1 MALSEKA
8 RSTIY
13 TGLSSVI
20 DQEAVA
26 EMLSHFPAR
35 DVDEPVTK
43 DHLTTQFALARSEL
57 HIELATLRTDLQ
69 DEIAQTR
76 TVLTNEI
83 TQTRTDLTNEITQ
96 VRTDFERA
104 LREQLYWLI
113 GTMITLFAIC
123 TTLILTL
130 T

>member
-76 TVLTNEI
+76 T
-83 TQTRTDLTNEITQ
+83 DLTNEITQ